1 MNKRNLKKKDK
12 MEIEKI
18 THEFEKG
25 FNRSSKIMENK
36 LGIDAARLLNTLI
49 YKHNYC
55 LSENRMIN
63 VRGKQGYYITIS
75 NLQMETNLNPYSI
88 SKALKKLKKEKLI
101 EVHKIGLPA
110 VNHYVINGYAI
121 NKFEKDHVKDYE
133 EWIKKLSEDAK
144 TDRKRFSTQSIAE
157 NQPAA
162 LIVPQS
168 AKISTTGELNSS
180 PLVSEF
186 STVTNNKNTKNKNT
200 NTTNRINAVE
210 LEIDLFDNVDELT
223 EAVLELQEAIS
234 GDLKPHSKL
243 YDLLIK
249 MIPAFKSFEESPRDS
264 IMIDKIHDYYL
275 DPDDIAF
282 KILSNAKAI
291 NAGGKAA
298 RFGNLFVGLEERND
312 NLVELMF

>member
-1 MNKRNLKKKDK
+1 

-49 YKHNYC
+49 YKHNYW

-75 NLQMETNLNPYSI
+75 NLQMETNLNPYAI

-210 LEIDLFDNVDELT
+210 LEIDLYDYVDELT
-223 EAVLELQEAIS
+223 DAVMGLQNSNSDDPES
-234 GDLKPHSKL
+234 HSMMF
-243 YDLLIK
+243 DLLVKIVPAFNSFSESPGDSK
-249 MIPAFKSFEESPRDS
+249 MIDS
-264 IMIDKIHDYYL
+264 IRDYYL
-275 DPDDIAF
+275 EDYKIAY
-282 KILSNAKAI
+282 KILSNAEAI
-291 NAGGKAA
+291 IAGKKDS
-298 RFGNLFVGLEERND
+298 RFGNLFVGLEEMNV
-312 NLVELMF
+312 NLEELML